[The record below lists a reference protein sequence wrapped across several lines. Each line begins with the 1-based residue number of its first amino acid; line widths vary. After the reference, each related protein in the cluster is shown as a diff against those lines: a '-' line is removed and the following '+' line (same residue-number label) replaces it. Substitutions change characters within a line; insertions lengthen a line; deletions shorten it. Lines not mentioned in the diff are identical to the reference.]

1 MNKNDNHDTNDYN
14 KTDNCNNG
22 KIVKD
27 NLDNKPS
34 NSYNH
39 ESNNTSYIEKIV
51 IMTALK
57 KMLELG
63 AVIQIIILSMTI
75 MIKVAVTMKMITVE
89 MMLQY

>member
-1 MNKNDNHDTNDYN
+1 M
-14 KTDNCNNG
+14 
-22 KIVKD
+22 
-27 NLDNKPS
+27 PS